1 MAVRSSSPSFNE
13 GATFATTGAF
23 VDDLQVVNC
32 VKTVSHGIGPTF
44 SWDSLEAFLV
54 LVLVLVQALASLLE
68 LVWASALA
76 LAFLQVVWRKHLEYK
91 RSQHLNP
98 LFSLRIGRYN
108 CCHLFLCPET
118 ILSELHKKR
127 PCQFVTSQLVQSFS
141 LPSSFLLSG
150 RR

>member
-23 VDDLQVVNC
+23 VDDLQVVNG
-32 VKTVSHGIGPTF
+32 VKTVSHGLALTF

-76 LAFLQVVWRKHLEYK
+76 LASLLVVW
-91 RSQHLNP
+91 
-98 LFSLRIGRYN
+98 
-108 CCHLFLCPET
+108 
-118 ILSELHKKR
+118 
-127 PCQFVTSQLVQSFS
+127 
-141 LPSSFLLSG
+141 
-150 RR
+150 